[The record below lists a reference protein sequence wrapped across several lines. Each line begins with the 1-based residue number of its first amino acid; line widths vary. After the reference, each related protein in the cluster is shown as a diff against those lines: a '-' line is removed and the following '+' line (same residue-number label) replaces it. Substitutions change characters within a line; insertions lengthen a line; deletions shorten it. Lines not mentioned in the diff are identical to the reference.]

1 MTDQQIFDAPS
12 LARTWSA
19 VLGQLELDLNRPVFE
34 TWVRGTRL
42 VAFDSTSEIATVEA
56 ANSFA
61 CTNLQE
67 RFPLVVLRALQSRMP
82 VVRDVQFIEPVA
94 PRVDREREL
103 SAPQSPVAHAQPA
116 GRLVGA
122 VNCGFTVDRYVTSVA
137 NKLAK
142 ASCFALLSSA
152 TQKVSPVVVYGP
164 PGLGKSHLIH
174 ALGNEAIQAG
184 KSVACLSSEQ
194 FANLFIGAMRSDNI
208 QEFHRTVRSV
218 DLFILD
224 DLQYLTGKKA
234 TANELVH
241 TIDVITNAGGSVV
254 IASECSPKEL
264 ALPERLISRLSAG
277 LVTRIDYLDRDAR
290 QRFIAQL
297 TEHAGTDLP
306 GWASDRIAGIN
317 GLSVRT
323 LQGAVNTAIHL
334 ARNGCLDIASLDA
347 QLTETIMSAALPA
360 ERTARD
366 IIDEIALHFSTTFDE
381 IVGRSR
387 HRQATSARAVIAFVL
402 KERGVSQG
410 AIAEMLGKRERTT
423 VRDMLV
429 RGGRL
434 LQEDETLR
442 GRYGSAA

>member
-1 MTDQQIFDAPS
+1 MRLSETPPSDASS
-12 LARTWSA
+12 LARTWVA
-19 VLGQLELDLNRPVFE
+19 VLGQLEVELNRPVFE

-42 VAFDSTSEIATVEA
+42 IGFDEPTGTATVEA
-56 ANSFA
+56 ASSFA

-67 RFPLVVLRALQSRMP
+67 RFPLVILRALQARMP
-82 VVRDVQFIEPVA
+82 AVHDVEFVEPTASEFVPAPVA
-94 PRVDREREL
+94 K
-103 SAPQSPVAHAQPA
+103 PQSTATGAP
-116 GRLVGA
+116 GRIVGA
-122 VNCGFTVDRYVTSVA
+122 MNCGFTLDRYVTSVG
-137 NKLAK
+137 NKLAR
-142 ASCFALLSSA
+142 ASCLSLLSSKSH
-152 TQKVSPVVVYGP
+152 QVSPVVVYGP

-174 ALGNEAIQAG
+174 ALGNEAVRNG

-194 FANLFIGAMRSDNI
+194 FANAYISAMKCDNI
-208 QEFHRTVRSV
+208 EEFHRKVRSV

-241 TIDVITNAGGSVV
+241 TIDAISTAGGSVV

-290 QRFIAQL
+290 QRFIAQA
-297 TEHAGTDLP
+297 TELAGTTLP
-306 GWASDRIAGIN
+306 AWAVERIASIN
-317 GLSVRT
+317 GLSVRV

-334 ARNGCLDIASLDA
+334 ARNGCLDVASLDL
-347 QLTETIMSAALPA
+347 QLSETIMSAALPA

-366 IIDEIALHFSTTFDE
+366 IIDEVAQHFATTFE
-381 IVGRSR
+381 EVIGRSR
-387 HRQATSARAVIAFVL
+387 HRQAASARAVIAFVL
-402 KERGVSQG
+402 KQRGVSQG

-429 RGGRL
+429 RGEKL
-434 LQEDETLR
+434 VEEDSTLR
-442 GRYGSAA
+442 SRFGPAA

>member
-1 MTDQQIFDAPS
+1 MSESLPPELPN
-12 LARTWSA
+12 LARTWVA
-19 VLGQLELDLNRPVFE
+19 VLGQLEVELNRPVFE

-42 VAFDSTSEIATVEA
+42 VAFDEASETATVEA
-56 ANSFA
+56 ASSFA

-67 RFPLVVLRALQSRMP
+67 RFPLVILRALQSRMP
-82 VVRDVQFIEPVA
+82 EVRDVEFVEPVA
-94 PRVDREREL
+94 RQFVPE
-103 SAPQSPVAHAQPA
+103 PVAKPQASRHEAP

-122 VNCGFTVDRYVTSVA
+122 MNCGFTLERYVTSLG
-137 NKLAK
+137 NKLAR
-142 ASCFALLSSA
+142 ASCLSLLSSKSH
-152 TQKVSPVVVYGP
+152 QVSPVVVYGP

-174 ALGNEAIQAG
+174 ALGNEAMRSG

-194 FANLFIGAMRSDNI
+194 FANHFITAMKCDNI
-208 QEFHRTVRSV
+208 EEFHRAIRSV

-241 TIDVITNAGGSVV
+241 TIDAISTAGGSVV

-290 QRFIAQL
+290 QRFIAQT
-297 TEHAGTDLP
+297 TELAGTELP
-306 GWASDRIAGIN
+306 GWAVDRIASIN
-317 GLSVRT
+317 GISVRT
-323 LQGAVNTAIHL
+323 LQGAVNTAMHL
-334 ARNGCLDIASLDA
+334 VQNGCLDLASLDA
-347 QLTETIMSAALPA
+347 QLSETIMSAALPA

-366 IIDEIALHFSTTFDE
+366 IIDEVAQHFATTFDE
-381 IVGRSR
+381 VIGRSR

-402 KERGVSQG
+402 KQRGVSQG

-423 VRDMLV
+423 VRDMLT
-429 RGGRL
+429 RGEKL
-434 LQEDETLR
+434 MEEDGTLR
-442 GRYGSAA
+442 SRFGQVA